1 MATTK
6 KKPTPAQVRARK
18 LFAERAKAGAF
29 KRKVGARKKVATS
42 GVKKVRKTSKAP
54 SPAQLAARA
63 KFVAMVRARAK
74 GKKNSGRRRNV
85 AGDSSVKS
93 PTRTSSDVRSP
104 TRTATSTEAQTS
116 GNVTVTGG
124 AGRGA
129 TTRVDIH
136 TAAPRGTKAQV
147 GKKKKNP
154 VIRSTK
160 AACSNCKSHKVLVN
174 VKGTSCASCGVRRNP
189 IRFTEAEARHYAPKI
204 RGLSS
209 LSSAPRLLSTARRKK
224 APSKKRF
231 KKAGVFGGSGFLG
244 LGRSRQKVRVN
255 ARGKGRGGFGPFVRG
270 EDLGYFRAKH
280 KSHRRAAKRL
290 YKKGDIK
297 GAKYHAS
304 KLGVTKSLG
313 WPKRN
318 PSPAS
323 VFTEFRGKEVR
334 SKSKA
339 TAATGTPKVLA
350 NLGALKELDVDGRT
364 KRFGGRAVLAAD
376 GRKKLHIVNVKMAR
390 PNPPG
395 EIDYGEIRRIMYYA
409 DKPEVQLASGDDPKE
424 KFQYNHHFSRPYP
437 HLIVDSE
444 GYPVI
449 EGGNYKIS
457 ADGILD

>member
-6 KKPTPAQVRARK
+6 KKASPAQIAARK
-18 LFAERAKAGAF
+18 AFAERARSGGF
-29 KRKVGARKKVATS
+29 KRRKKVATS

-63 KFVAMVRARAK
+63 KFVAMVRARGK

-160 AACSNCKSHKVLVN
+160 AACSNCASKKVLVN
-174 VKGTSCASCGVRRNP
+174 VKGTSCASCGMRRNP

-224 APSKKRF
+224 APSKKKF
-231 KKAGVFGGSGFLG
+231 KRAGVFGGSGFLG
-244 LGRSRQKVRVN
+244 MGRSTQRLSRNPRKSLDS
-255 ARGKGRGGFGPFVRG
+255 APRGKGRKAAHRMSKSAIHIFRVKRETRG
-270 EDLGYFRAKH
+270 MASGWG
-280 KSHRRAAKRL
+280 KRL
-290 YKKGDIK
+290 
-297 GAKYHAS
+297 
-304 KLGVTKSLG
+304 KSSRL
-313 WPKRN
+313 PN

-395 EIDYGEIRRIMYYA
+395 EVDYGEIRRIMYYA

-437 HLIVDSE
+437 HLIVDGE